1 MITSENEFEG
11 KVALITGATSGIG
24 RAVAIELAGANVV
37 ATGRRV
43 EQGAALEPETG
54 SLPGEIKFVQ
64 ADVMIADDVKRIVDV
79 AVDSFGGLDLAF
91 NNAGASRKLIS
102 DETGN
107 PARLHEY
114 TDEHWDYYSDMFF
127 KEHVAVHE
135 SRDRGHAPC
144 REGRHYQQR
153 FNSRTPW
160 IPQPGLYS
168 DETRSYGAD
177 QVGGPPVRG

>member
-1 MITSENEFEG
+1 MIASENEFEG

-43 EQGAALEPETG
+43 EQGAALEPETD

-79 AVDSFGGLDLAF
+79 TVDSFGGLDLAF

-114 TDEHWDYYSDMFF
+114 TDEH
-127 KEHVAVHE
+127 
-135 SRDRGHAPC
+135 
-144 REGRHYQQR
+144 
-153 FNSRTPW
+153 
-160 IPQPGLYS
+160 
-168 DETRSYGAD
+168 
-177 QVGGPPVRG
+177 